1 MSIEQSIKSRQ
12 AALQLGKRTL
22 REIVVKTIENG
33 NDRSALGFID
43 GEQISYAQFG
53 QKIRRIHLWLD
64 KLGVEKGDRIAILGE
79 NMPNWGLIYFAVTSM
94 GAVAVPILPDFHSN
108 EIMHIVKHSE
118 ARILFASDRLFA
130 KVELG
135 NNGILRHVFSL
146 DCFELLWTAE
156 SDSITQKI
164 REEGNR
170 RWHNFKQAAL
180 QWAGME
186 DRVDEDDL
194 ACIIYT
200 SGTTGHSKGVMLSH
214 SNIVS
219 DALST
224 LTIVDVTPE
233 DRFLSI
239 LPLSHTYECTLGLV
253 TPLMCGASVSYLD
266 RPPTPS
272 ILLPALKKVRPTIM
286 LSVPLIMEKIFK
298 TRIYPKLTGKK
309 LMKKA
314 YQVPFIRKKLHK
326 AAGSK
331 LMDTFG
337 GQVRAFC
344 IGGASMAPE
353 VERFMY
359 EAGFPYAI
367 GYGLT
372 ETSPLIAGTGPDETR
387 LRSTGKALAGTR
399 IRIDADDKNHG
410 EGEIQVKGPTV
421 MKGYYKDP
429 ERTNEVFTDDG
440 WLRTGDLGVFDKD
453 DYLYIKGRSKNVI
466 IGPSGEN
473 IYPEEIESVVNNQDF
488 VLESL
493 VFEKEGKLVARIH
506 LDYEAVDEACD
517 GKPQAEIMEDIQR
530 IMQNIKREV
539 NGQVSRFSRLSE
551 VIEQTEPFEKTP
563 TQKIKR
569 YLYV

>member
-1 MSIEQSIKSRQ
+1 MTSEKSIEARQS
-12 AALQLGKRTL
+12 ALQLDKRTL
-22 REIVVKTIENG
+22 REIVVKTIENED
-33 NDRSALGFID
+33 DRVALGYID
-43 GEQISYAQFG
+43 GEQVSYSQFG
-53 QKIRRIHLWLD
+53 QKIRRLQLWLD

-118 ARILFASDRLFA
+118 AKILFASDRLYS
-130 KVELG
+130 KVEPG
-135 NNGILRHVFSL
+135 YNGTLRHVFSL
-146 DCFELLWTAE
+146 DRFELVWTAE
-156 SDSITQKI
+156 SDSIAHKI

-186 DRVDEDDL
+186 DGVEEEDL

-200 SGTTGHSKGVMLSH
+200 SGTTGHSKGVMLTH
-214 SNIVS
+214 GNIVS
-219 DALST
+219 DALAT
-224 LTIVDVTPE
+224 LTIVDVVPE

-253 TPLMCGASVSYLD
+253 TPIMCGASVAYLD

-298 TRIYPKLTGKK
+298 TRIYPKLTGKR
-309 LMKKA
+309 LVKKA
-314 YQVPFIRKKLHK
+314 YKVPFIRKKLHK
-326 AAGSK
+326 AAGKK
-331 LMDTFG
+331 LMETFG
-337 GQVRAFC
+337 GNVRAFC
-344 IGGASMAPE
+344 IGGASLAPE

-372 ETSPLIAGTGPDETR
+372 ETSPLIAGTGPEATR
-387 LRSTGKALAGTR
+387 LRSTGKPLPGTQ
-399 IRIDADDKNHG
+399 IRIDAEGAKNG
-410 EGEIQVKGPTV
+410 EGEILVKGPTV
-421 MKGYYKDP
+421 MKGYYKDSKK
-429 ERTNEVFTDDG
+429 TGEVFTDDG
-440 WLRTGDLGVFDKD
+440 WLRTGDLGIFDGD
-453 DYLYIKGRSKNVI
+453 GYLYIKGRSKNVI

-493 VFEKEGKLVARIH
+493 VYEQEGKLVARIH
-506 LDYEAVDEACD
+506 LDYEAIDGAFD
-517 GKPQAEIMEDIQR
+517 GKSEAEIMKDIQR
-530 IMQNIKREV
+530 ILSETKREV
-539 NGQVSRFSRLSE
+539 NGQVSRFSKLSQ